1 MRRFTYLLLAVL
13 CFGCSKKEVQLPL
26 LHTPGIQEL
35 HNHSQVWFFYNDTG
49 KDTTAI
55 INRKNTI
62 STTHWIYNI
71 DKRLPL
77 NTFVNELAGL
87 KYKHANS
94 IHSEEGM
101 HDYFSYADTLTGK
114 LSFLEFDNVS
124 FKTDSIMSKYYIK
137 SYPEDY
143 IQFNNLNIT
152 INPNN
157 VWINDAKFTKAEFE
171 DVLLPFIDFSAEDK
185 ITLLHLNFN
194 QRVTYQHY
202 LYYKTYLNSLLNES
216 IQLNSTEFIFDQ
228 NKVPDCGC
236 E

>member
-1 MRRFTYLLLAVL
+1 MFEKRSAI
-13 CFGCSKKEVQLPL
+13 
-26 LHTPGIQEL
+26 TPVKYPRSTGTAQPFSGL
-35 HNHSQVWFFYNDTG
+35 VFFYNDTG

-55 INRKNTI
+55 INRKYTI

-77 NTFVNELAGL
+77 KTFVADLANL
-87 KYKHANS
+87 KHKHANS
-94 IHSEEGM
+94 MHSKEGM

-114 LSFLEFDNVS
+114 LSFLEFDKVS

-137 SYPEDY
+137 AYPDAY

-157 VWINDAKFTKAEFE
+157 VWINDAKFTKTEFE
-171 DVLLPFIDFSAEDK
+171 DVLLPFIDFSAEEK

-194 QRVTYQHY
+194 QRVSYQHY
-202 LYYKTYLNSLLNES
+202 LYYKTYINSLLNER
-216 IQLNSTEFIFDQ
+216 IQLNYTEFIFDQ